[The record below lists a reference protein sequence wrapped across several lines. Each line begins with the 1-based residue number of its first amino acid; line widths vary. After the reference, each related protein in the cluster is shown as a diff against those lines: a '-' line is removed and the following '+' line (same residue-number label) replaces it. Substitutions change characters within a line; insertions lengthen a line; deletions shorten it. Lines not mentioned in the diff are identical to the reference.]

1 MLRLEDV
8 TKAYPDGTVA
18 VSRLNLDVAAGEFVV
33 LIGRSGCGKTTTLK
47 LVNRLIEPTSGRILL
62 GGRDTRSMDPV
73 SLRRSIGYVIQHVG
87 LFPHMTVAENIGIVP
102 RLVGWPEKERRRRA
116 EELLELVGM
125 DPAVFRDRYPREL
138 SGGQQQR
145 VGVLRALAADPEIIL
160 MDEPFGALDPIT
172 REKLQD
178 EFKRLQKHLGK
189 TILFVTHDIDEALK
203 LANKIVLMKD
213 GKAHQV
219 GTPDEILRR
228 PADEFVRAFIGEE
241 RLVRKPDRILVEEI
255 MMASPATAM
264 PDDGV
269 RQGLEIMRQRHADS
283 VFIVNENGK
292 LLGYVTA
299 GAAHANLE
307 KARVLGEIAQP
318 VPALA
323 AKGESVKDAVTRMV
337 FGKMSCLPVVDEE
350 GVLIGVVTRSSL
362 VDVLVEVFWNHVG
375 GAPGNGDSTA
385 LGQGGITG
393 VNGANLKKAV

>member
-8 TKAYPDGTVA
+8 TKVYRDGTVA
-18 VSRLNLDVAAGEFVV
+18 VSRLSLEVAAGEFVV

-102 RLVGWPEKERRRRA
+102 RLLGWPEKERRRRA

-178 EFKRLQKHLGK
+178 EFKRLQKNLGK

-241 RLVRKPDRILVEEI
+241 RLVRKPDRILVHEI
-255 MMASPATAM
+255 MLTAPATAM

-283 VFIVNENGK
+283 VFIVDENGK

-362 VDVLVEVFWNHVG
+362 VDVLVEVFWNQVG
-375 GAPGNGDSTA
+375 GAPGNGGSTI
-385 LGQGGITG
+385 LGRGGITG
-393 VNGANLKKAV
+393 VDRANLKKAV

>member
-1 MLRLEDV
+1 
-8 TKAYPDGTVA
+8 
-18 VSRLNLDVAAGEFVV
+18 
-33 LIGRSGCGKTTTLK
+33 
-47 LVNRLIEPTSGRILL
+47 
-62 GGRDTRSMDPV
+62 PV

-102 RLVGWPEKERRRRA
+102 RLLGWPEKERRRRA

-178 EFKRLQKHLGK
+178 EFKRLQKNLGK

-241 RLVRKPDRILVEEI
+241 RLVRKPDRILVHEI
-255 MMASPATAM
+255 MLTAPATAM

-283 VFIVNENGK
+283 VFIVDENGK

-362 VDVLVEVFWNHVG
+362 VDVLVEVFWNHIG
-375 GAPGNGDSTA
+375 SAPGNGDSTA
-385 LGQGGITG
+385 LGQGGIT
-393 VNGANLKKAV
+393 

>member
-1 MLRLEDV
+1 MLRLEEV
-8 TKAYPDGTVA
+8 TKVYPDGTVA
-18 VSRLNLDVAAGEFVV
+18 VSRLSLEVAAGEFVV

-102 RLVGWPEKERRRRA
+102 RLLGWPEKERRRRA

-178 EFKRLQKHLGK
+178 EFKRLQKNLGK

-241 RLVRKPDRILVEEI
+241 RLVRKPDRILVHEI
-255 MMASPATAM
+255 MLAAPVTAM

-283 VFIVNENGK
+283 VFIVDENGK
-292 LLGYVTA
+292 LLGHVTA
-299 GAAHANLE
+299 GTAHANLE

-362 VDVLVEVFWNHVG
+362 VDVLVEVFWNQVG
-375 GAPGNGDSTA
+375 GAPGNVGSTI
-385 LGQGGITG
+385 LGRGGITG
-393 VNGANLKKAV
+393 VDRANLKKAV